1 MKAISKLIDSGLTR
15 KQIALTI
22 GVSEQAVGMV
32 DRGNRWPSRSTFAR
46 LARISGERGAVLLAK
61 KFSTTPPEGEAS
73 LPAPFISPQF
83 QPTTRDHTMQRE
95 LSLMGAVKNP

>member
-32 DRGNRWPSRSTFAR
+32 DRGNRWPSRSTFAG
-46 LARISGERGAVLLAK
+46 LVRISEERGVVLLAK
-61 KFSTTPPEGEAS
+61 D
-73 LPAPFISPQF
+73 FITE
-83 QPTTRDHTMQRE
+83 PT
-95 LSLMGAVKNP
+95 